1 MYRKDSIAIGEWI
14 KNSNK
19 ALLVTGARQI
29 GKTWLIRDEIE
40 KSGYTKFE
48 VNFIDQPDMVSYLNA
63 EMSAEDFLIKLKMIM
78 PEDCKSHETVVF
90 FDEIQKCP
98 EIVTKIKFLVDEGS
112 FKYVMSGSL
121 LGVELK
127 GIASAPVGYLTVLKM
142 YPMDFEEFMMANNV
156 SVTTLDMLNEK
167 FKNASPVDEFV
178 HQKLLSMFFVYLIVG
193 GMPDA
198 VKTYIETKDIREV
211 DKVQRDITTLYKED
225 FSQYE
230 IEDRKFKLKSIYDII
245 PAELNKQNKK
255 ISVPGFR
262 KGKVPRKMIE
272 KMYGAGV
279 FYEDA
284 ANTLIQENYAQAVEE
299 SGVDVVSR
307 PTIEVVQIEAGKPF
321 IFTAEVA
328 VRPEV
333 KLGKYKG
340 VQVTKIDTT
349 VSDEEVAAELE
360 KERQKNSRT
369 VTVTDRPIAEG
380 DTAVIDFEGFVD
392 GVAFEGGKGE
402 NHPLEIGSHSFI
414 DTFEDQLVGKNA
426 GDEVDVNVTFPEKY
440 QAADLAGKPAL
451 FKVKIHEV
459 KAKELPELNDEFAQD
474 VSEFNT
480 LEEYKEDLKKH
491 LEVQKEDEAKRTKE
505 DEAIQKIIDKSTM
518 EIPEAMIKTQC
529 ENMVNEFAQR
539 LAQSG
544 LSMEQYMQFSGLTLD
559 KLEEQVRPEAETRI
573 KSSLVLEQIAKD
585 ENIEV
590 SEEEIDAE
598 IEKMAK
604 AYGMEADKLK
614 EYMGD
619 AEKESMKRDISVTK
633 AVDLVMENVKERAKA
648 KTKKEKEAEAEE
660 NAEEN
665 AEE

>member
-1 MYRKDSIAIGEWI
+1 MNGADLVNSNVKNGAKYNYINFKKGANCNDNDCKNRADSVLCNWRYELMYRKDSIAIGEWI

-167 FKNASPVDEFV
+167 FKNTSPVDEFV

-230 IEDRKFKLKSIYDII
+230 IEDRKLKLKSIYDII

-255 ISVPGFR
+255 FVFTMLDKELKFDRYENSFLWLKDAGVALPVYNVEAPVIPLLASKSSNIFRLFSSDIGLLTSAYPAETKMELINKNGEVNNGAHFENAVAQQLTANGFTPYFC
-262 KGKVPRKMIE
+262 KKKNIGEMDFVIEMNGKVVP
-272 KMYGAGV
+272 
-279 FYEDA
+279 
-284 ANTLIQENYAQAVEE
+284 
-299 SGVDVVSR
+299 
-307 PTIEVVQIEAGKPF
+307 IEVKSGKAYKSHKALDNFMNIPDYHLEKAYVF
-321 IFTAEVA
+321 SVGNVETEGTVTYLPIYMCYLLKEK
-328 VRPEV
+328 
-333 KLGKYKG
+333 KLGQMI
-340 VQVTKIDTT
+340 VELDTT
-349 VSDEEVAAELE
+349 
-360 KERQKNSRT
+360 
-369 VTVTDRPIAEG
+369 
-380 DTAVIDFEGFVD
+380 
-392 GVAFEGGKGE
+392 
-402 NHPLEIGSHSFI
+402 
-414 DTFEDQLVGKNA
+414 
-426 GDEVDVNVTFPEKY
+426 
-440 QAADLAGKPAL
+440 
-451 FKVKIHEV
+451 
-459 KAKELPELNDEFAQD
+459 
-474 VSEFNT
+474 
-480 LEEYKEDLKKH
+480 
-491 LEVQKEDEAKRTKE
+491 
-505 DEAIQKIIDKSTM
+505 
-518 EIPEAMIKTQC
+518 
-529 ENMVNEFAQR
+529 
-539 LAQSG
+539 G
-544 LSMEQYMQFSGLTLD
+544 L
-559 KLEEQVRPEAETRI
+559 
-573 KSSLVLEQIAKD
+573 
-585 ENIEV
+585 
-590 SEEEIDAE
+590 
-598 IEKMAK
+598 
-604 AYGMEADKLK
+604 
-614 EYMGD
+614 
-619 AEKESMKRDISVTK
+619 
-633 AVDLVMENVKERAKA
+633 
-648 KTKKEKEAEAEE
+648 
-660 NAEEN
+660 
-665 AEE
+665 